1 MPKPPVPM
9 GTAFEGLGQRG
20 CSRAHPCLH
29 RSLHHTVSQRHLPP
43 LDPVTPGWGRGGCLR
58 KRGFDLSYVAPRA
71 DQNQQTQEGSSP
83 PGSVSSPSALSYLLR
98 GLLRKHYPLQL
109 TCEHGGSHR
118 ALPHHSTSA
127 LTRTPWGFLSRHLLC
142 VIWNLSWRGVTRPQ
156 GEPGLEG
163 EVWTLSSG
171 QSPSTQNFLTQD
183 LGPCREA
190 CFQGGAGWTLVP
202 GGD

>member
-1 MPKPPVPM
+1 MR
-9 GTAFEGLGQRG
+9 TAFAGLGQRG
-20 CSRAHPCLH
+20 CSRAHRCLH

-58 KRGFDLSYVAPRA
+58 KRGFDLSYVATRA
-71 DQNQQTQEGSSP
+71 DQNQQTQEGSSERVLTLRAVLLTAGAAEGTLP
-83 PGSVSSPSALSYLLR
+83 PPAYM
-98 GLLRKHYPLQL
+98 
-109 TCEHGGSHR
+109 R
-118 ALPHHSTSA
+118 AW
-127 LTRTPWGFLSRHLLC
+127 RFLSHPLLC
-142 VIWNLSWRGVTRPQ
+142 VMWNLSWRGVTSPQ

-171 QSPSTQNFLTQD
+171 QSSSTQNFLTQD

-190 CFQGGAGWTLVP
+190 CFQGGAGWTSVP